1 MGHAKVSP
9 ISRVNRPVKSSLDSS
24 TVTKIES
31 DRARGMLIIYGTIQ
45 AKRQREIGII
55 PSDKTPHSEGEKKT
69 FVFLPFYSMYI
80 VKHFFP
86 FI

>member
-55 PSDKTPHSEGEKKT
+55 PSDKTHNTVKKKRKR
-69 FVFLPFYSMYI
+69 SNMR
-80 VKHFFP
+80 
-86 FI
+86 